1 VLIAEG
7 RTGTPSVF
15 IFINSLFGSSPND
28 ESGHSQDDARA
39 LNDLQ
44 PILHTA
50 SFSLEN
56 SKSDF
61 GFSTVRGA

>member
-1 VLIAEG
+1 VLIVEG
-7 RTGTPSVF
+7 RTVTPSVF
-15 IFINSLFGSSPND
+15 IFINSLLGSNPND
-28 ESGHSQDDARA
+28 ASGHPQDDARA

-61 GFSTVRGA
+61 GFSTLRGA